1 MYLVPILS
9 IQIETI
15 LPALEIPREALI
27 ESIRRVLKG
36 EGRDHAAV
44 TIIFV
49 DDAYIRRLNREY
61 RHLDRATDVLS
72 FEMDDDTTLDQN
84 LLGEIYISMDRA
96 QDQAVRY
103 HVSVDEEL
111 QRLVVH
117 GCLHLLGYDHHR
129 TAERKV
135 MRQKETYYLS
145 ESDAGSISEGIQGDA
160 CFG

>member
-1 MYLVPILS
+1 MSVY
-9 IQIETI
+9 IETT
-15 LPALEIPREALI
+15 LPALDIPREALVT
-27 ESIRRVLKG
+27 SIHRVLKG
-36 EGRDHAAV
+36 EGQDHAAV

-72 FEMDDDTTLDQN
+72 FAMDDDTTPDQD

-129 TAERKV
+129 TVERKV
-135 MRQKETYYLS
+135 MRQKEAYYLS
-145 ESDAGSISEGIQGDA
+145 EPDASSISKGLQGDA

>member
-1 MYLVPILS
+1 M
-9 IQIETI
+9 ETT
-15 LPALEIPREALI
+15 LPTLDVPREALV
-27 ESIRRVLKG
+27 ESICRVLKG

-44 TIIFV
+44 TMIFI

-72 FEMDDDTTLDQN
+72 FKMDDGTTPDQD

-96 QDQAVRY
+96 RDQAVRY

-129 TAERKV
+129 TAERRV
-135 MRQKETYYLS
+135 MRQKEAHYLS
-145 ESDAGSISEGIQGDA
+145 SDTGSISEG
-160 CFG
+160 